1 MFFLLSSFVSCSIEI
16 IEKREPIT
24 VNPNIK
30 MGPSQFV
37 GGCREIRLEKN
48 DSCLLSR
55 IDALRYT
62 DKLIVVLSSDQI
74 YVFDEKGGFKN
85 KVGHIGRSKNEYL
98 SVSDIQISEDKLYV
112 LSGYQKHLLE
122 YNIDGTYLR
131 THYLSD
137 VFYKFRMVDEKT
149 VVLASQQSNDTKA
162 DYVYY
167 DLVADKVTHTLG
179 SFEKNEAFVFSDFDS
194 FLGEKSGTFVSF
206 PFDYTVYSIDELGKG
221 LKEVVSFDFK
231 TSYKL
236 PKDRWKTEYVVLNE
250 QTINQNVVR
259 YLKDY
264 AEVGSACYLIYPL
277 FGKCGIQTCITRIEE
292 NDTNKTYAI
301 GSKIEKDFPYLCIG
315 EYKGMSN
322 GELYMVGY
330 ADMILQF
337 EEDNNFDYFK
347 NKGLK
352 HGDNPILFVYSLK

>member
-1 MFFLLSSFVSCSIEI
+1 M
-16 IEKREPIT
+16 
-24 VNPNIK
+24 
-30 MGPSQFV
+30 
-37 GGCREIRLEKN
+37 
-48 DSCLLSR
+48 
-55 IDALRYT
+55 
-62 DKLIVVLSSDQI
+62 
-74 YVFDEKGGFKN
+74 
-85 KVGHIGRSKNEYL
+85 
-98 SVSDIQISEDKLYV
+98 
-112 LSGYQKHLLE
+112 
-122 YNIDGTYLR
+122 
-131 THYLSD
+131 
-137 VFYKFRMVDEKT
+137 
-149 VVLASQQSNDTKA
+149 
-162 DYVYY
+162 
-167 DLVADKVTHTLG
+167 
-179 SFEKNEAFVFSDFDS
+179 
-194 FLGEKSGTFVSF
+194 
-206 PFDYTVYSIDELGKG
+206 
-221 LKEVVSFDFK
+221 
-231 TSYKL
+231 
-236 PKDRWKTEYVVLNE
+236 VLNE

-264 AEVGSACYLIYPL
+264 AEVGSACYLIYSL